1 MFHESN
7 RLSVKVRT
15 NATMPIHTY
24 TTYLDMRCWIPHFPL
39 RCNPTHGCNM
49 SCNVSKSPPAK
60 RPACVARRIEYRPRA
75 EILSVCMG
83 ASDAQPA
90 NHTPCRARGDA
101 FARVRFVILF
111 APHKRFSQ
119 SAWRPGSVNVGASA
133 TCCVGIPIVINKGV
147 VWGRANG
154 AVLDRQPEIRIQ

>member
-75 EILSVCMG
+75 EILY
-83 ASDAQPA
+83 
-90 NHTPCRARGDA
+90 
-101 FARVRFVILF
+101 
-111 APHKRFSQ
+111 
-119 SAWRPGSVNVGASA
+119 
-133 TCCVGIPIVINKGV
+133 
-147 VWGRANG
+147 VWGRRMRNQPTTHH
-154 AVLDRQPEIRIQ
+154 AVRAAMRSLACVSLFCLRHISLFTKRLAAGFCECWCVGEFEFNRKIRGG